1 MQVRPLTAVDV
12 TLDRSQRKMTIV
24 WGDEH
29 VSEYGFDYLRSV
41 CPCANCDAT
50 KHGGQP
56 VNDGSMDIANFMDI
70 SMRDVQEVG
79 RYALRFTW
87 SDGHDTGIFS
97 YTYLR
102 SKCLCGNCE
111 NRWKTD

>member
-1 MQVRPLTAVDV
+1 MQVRYLTDVDV
-12 TLDRSQRKMTIV
+12 TLDRGQNKMKIV
-24 WGDEH
+24 WGDDH
-29 VSEYGFDYLRSV
+29 LSEYSFDYLRSA
-41 CPCANCDAT
+41 CPCAQCDAT

-56 VNDGSMDIANFMDI
+56 ANDGSMDIANFKDI
-70 SMRDVQEVG
+70 GLRDVQEVG

-102 SKCLCGNCE
+102 SKCLCGACE
-111 NRWKTD
+111 TQWKME